1 MNLLNAIQKE
11 SVSVSL
17 QATTKAE
24 VLEELLELAMRSG
37 QVQDRKAALKSIQ
50 EREKKMSTGMHHGLA
65 IPHGKTD
72 AVDRLV
78 GAIGLAPEGIAFE
91 ALDGQPSR
99 IFILSISPANRAG
112 PHIQFLAEISR
123 LLNHQDRRDRLLR
136 AENAEA
142 LHAMLTQES

>member
-11 SVSVSL
+11 SISISL
-17 QATTKAE
+17 QSTTKAE

-37 QVQDRKAALKSIQ
+37 QIKDQKAARKSIL

-78 GAIGLAPEGIAFE
+78 GAMGLAPEGIEFE
-91 ALDGQPSR
+91 SLDGKPSR
-99 IFILSISPANRAG
+99 IFIFSISPANRAG

-123 LLNHQDRRDRLLR
+123 LLNHRERRDRLLQ
-136 AENAEA
+136 ATTPEA
-142 LHAMLTQES
+142 LYAMLTQES